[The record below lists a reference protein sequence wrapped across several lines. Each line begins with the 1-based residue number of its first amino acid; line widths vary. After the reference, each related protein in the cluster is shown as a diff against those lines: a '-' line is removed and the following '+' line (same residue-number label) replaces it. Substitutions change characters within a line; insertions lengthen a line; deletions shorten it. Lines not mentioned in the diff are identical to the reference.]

1 MTDIV
6 YGIPGCKK
14 LSKENPHW
22 AANNAEAYE
31 IFTETLFH
39 FDQGIDAAITLQ
51 DGATYLFKGNFFVKF
66 NNVVGDNLSQRF
78 PSLLSLCFKDL
89 PGTFARGFDS
99 FVCHKAFVELLPLMV
114 PSTFDLKTQT
124 QMDYPQAIQSL
135 GGWDFVN
142 VPQFSSGFD
151 AFVQLPNGV
160 TYATKGD
167 SYVRYSNERIAY
179 VE

>member
-1 MTDIV
+1 MSVTR
-6 YGIPGCKK
+6 
-14 LSKENPHW
+14 LS
-22 AANNAEAYE
+22 
-31 IFTETLFH
+31 
-39 FDQGIDAAITLQ
+39 
-51 DGATYLFKGNFFVKF
+51 
-66 NNVVGDNLSQRF
+66 
-78 PSLLSLCFKDL
+78 
-89 PGTFARGFDS
+89 
-99 FVCHKAFVELLPLMV
+99 VELWPLKV
-114 PSTFDLKTQT
+114 PSTFDLKTQR

-167 SYVRYSNERIAY
+167 SYVRYSDERIAY